1 MTGSWKKRL
10 LSANAIYAL
19 GLIGVVWAISLL
31 ASVPPVSRD
40 ALTHHLYVPKLYLQH
55 GGIYELPHIICSYY
69 PMNLDLLY
77 MIPLFFKNDIAPK
90 YIHFAF
96 SLATGF
102 LIYRY
107 IDRRINRTYALLGS
121 LFFLSIPV
129 IVRLSSTVYV
139 DLGLIFFLFASQ
151 LCIFRWIETGFKTKY
166 LIWGAVLCGLG
177 LGTKYNG
184 LIGLFLL
191 GLFVPFVYSRYH
203 TAHRYLWTKSLS
215 CAAAFVLISLVFF
228 SPWMIRNSTWTGNPV
243 YPLYQ
248 GVFNAIESKKA
259 AGAENPEIEE
269 HSQMSHIEI
278 RRQIYGES
286 WLQIALIPVRIFFAG
301 QDDNPARFDGK
312 TNPFLLLLPI
322 FALMGIRKKNRQIRP
337 EILLMFSFS
346 ILYFLFASVQNHVRI
361 RYISPILPTLVVL
374 AMFGLKNLTKMI
386 QGQAWRG
393 SKITGAGICVAII
406 AVMLGLNAQYLAS
419 RFKIDQ
425 PMEYL
430 SGKITRDE
438 YIQHYRPEYEAF
450 RYANEHLTGDAKI
463 LGLFVGNRGY
473 YSDVDIVFDLDILR
487 RLAHESASPA
497 DLSRKIKNRNFT
509 HLLINYKPFNYWVG
523 KYEAHEKTILN
534 VFFQTRVVTE
544 FSKDGFGLLRLAAD
558 NNPL

>member
-19 GLIGVVWAISLL
+19 GLIGVVLAISLL

-40 ALTHHLYVPKLYLQH
+40 ALTHHLYIPKLYLQH
-55 GGIYELPHIICSYY
+55 GGFYELPHIICSYY

-77 MIPLFFKNDIAPK
+77 MIPLFFKNDIVPK

-96 SLATGF
+96 ALATGILLF
-102 LIYRY
+102 KY

-151 LCIFRWIETGFKTKY
+151 LCIFRWIETGFRLKY

-184 LIGLFLL
+184 LVGLFLL

-203 TAHRYLWTKSLS
+203 TARKHLWTKSFS
-215 CAAAFVLISLVFF
+215 CGATFVLIALFFF
-228 SPWMIRNSTWTGNPV
+228 SPWMIRNFIWTGNPV

-248 GVFNAIESKKA
+248 SVFNAIDAKPAVES
-259 AGAENPEIEE
+259 ENSAIEN

-286 WLQIALIPVRIFFAG
+286 WLQIALIPVRIFFGG

-312 TNPFLLLLPI
+312 TNPFLLLLTI
-322 FALMGIRKKNRQIRP
+322 FAFFGVKKKNRQFRS
-337 EILLMFSFS
+337 EIILMFSFS
-346 ILYFLFASVQNHVRI
+346 ILYFLFASVQNHIRI

-374 AMFGLKNLTKMI
+374 AMFGLNNLTKMI
-386 QGQAWRG
+386 QGQTWKRSKVIG
-393 SKITGAGICVAII
+393 SGIYLAII

-419 RFKIDQ
+419 RFKNDK

-430 SGKITRDE
+430 SGRITRDE
-438 YIQHYRPEYEAF
+438 YIQHYRPEYETF
-450 RYANEHLTGDAKI
+450 RYANEHLVSNSKL
-463 LGLFVGNRGY
+463 LGLFIGNRGY
-473 YSDVDIVFDLDILR
+473 YSDRDIVFDLNILR
-487 RLAHESASPA
+487 QLAGESASPT
-497 DLSRKIKNRNFT
+497 DLYSKIKSRKFT
-509 HLLINYKPFNYWVG
+509 HLLINYNSFNYWVG
-523 KYEAHEKTILN
+523 KYEVHEKTILKA
-534 VFFQTRVVTE
+534 FFETCVVTE
-544 FSKDGFGLLRLAAD
+544 FSKEGFGLLRLVAD
-558 NNPL
+558 NKL